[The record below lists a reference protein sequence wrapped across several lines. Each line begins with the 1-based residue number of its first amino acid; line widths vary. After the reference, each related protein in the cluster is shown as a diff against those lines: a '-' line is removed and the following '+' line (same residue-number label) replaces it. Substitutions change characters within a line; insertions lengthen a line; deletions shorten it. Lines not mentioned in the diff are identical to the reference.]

1 MNSLSVLF
9 GAFEQSAEPDKLLP
23 EDEVDSAA
31 PDSKKR
37 PLSSED
43 ESSSDQPKLK
53 KLSLESQD
61 ESSMN
66 SVEPSN
72 QSKLMTIENQ
82 DAEKKSKL
90 VDIENLGSIQI
101 KIHTVEALEYCLH
114 EVALPP
120 HVEYKPL
127 KKPKKLLKDY
137 KFILDPF
144 QKEAIMCIEN
154 NESVLVSAHTSS
166 GKTVVGEYSIVKSL
180 NLKQRVIYT
189 TPIKALSNQKYR
201 EFQEEFKDVG
211 LITGDVTINPSAGCL
226 IMTTEI
232 LRNMLYRGS
241 EIMREVSWVIFDEI
255 HYMRDKE
262 RGVVWEETLIL
273 LPDNVHYV
281 FLSATIP
288 NARQF
293 AEWVAHIHN
302 QPCHVVYTDYR
313 PTPLQH
319 FIFPV
324 GGDCTHLI
332 VDEKGVFNERNFEL
346 ATQLVLD
353 PGSGRKYENRQMSR
367 RSDGKET
374 SCLKLVRM
382 IMEKNLAPA
391 LIFSFSKKDCEIYAM
406 QIAKLDFNTSDE
418 KKLVDEIFQNA
429 MDVLSEEDRCLP
441 QVENV
446 LPLLRRGIG
455 IHHGGLLPIL
465 KETIEVLF
473 SEGLIKALFAT
484 ETFAMGLNMPAKS
497 VIFTSMKKFDGRDH
511 RHITSGEYI
520 QMSGRAGRRGLDD
533 NGTVIVMLD
542 EPLTVAEGKD
552 LMMGKADPLN
562 SAFHLTYNMLLNLI
576 RVDDINPEYLLE
588 RSFFQFQNHTN
599 LPILR
604 KEHSEIEEK
613 ISKIVIE
620 NEKTVE
626 SYYILKKELN
636 ELYKEYQTFIHKPEY
651 LLPFLKPGRL
661 VKACGKNR
669 EEFGWGMV
677 LSHRKAPIKHG
688 NPARGDQNILID
700 VLLLIDSKSTEENP
714 KPPRE
719 GDNGKMVVI
728 SLPHQSIMDLSTV
741 CVVLPKDLRSADNQA
756 SAQMAY
762 REVENRFKGNFPILD
777 PLKNMNITD
786 DRFTFLVDKIA
797 AIKKRLEAHV
807 ANNMPDFC
815 KVLEMFEEKE
825 NLRDSLKNVTKEIER
840 SLSLLQ
846 MEELRCRKR
855 VLRRLEF
862 CTESDV
868 IELKGRVACEIS
880 CADELLLTEMIFSGM
895 FNDLTPQQSA
905 ALLACFVTEE
915 KSNTHARLS
924 EDLAKPLREAKEM
937 ARRIVKVS
945 QEAKMDISEDN
956 YLDQMKPF
964 LMDVVFSWCNGATFH
979 EVCKQTDIFEG
990 SIIRCMRRLE
1000 ELLRQ
1005 LMQAAKTLGNQ
1016 DLEVKFSTAINLI
1029 KRDIVFAAS
1038 LYL

>member
-1 MNSLSVLF
+1 MNSLNLLF
-9 GAFEQSAEPDKLLP
+9 GAFQKPA
-23 EDEVDSAA
+23 DSA
-31 PDSKKR
+31 PPSETQTNKESKKR
-37 PLSSED
+37 HFPKEDTSEPKQKKQSLENEGGIKKSEADID
-43 ESSSDQPKLK
+43 ESYQLK
-53 KLSLESQD
+53 KAR
-61 ESSMN
+61 
-66 SVEPSN
+66 
-72 QSKLMTIENQ
+72 LMSI
-82 DAEKKSKL
+82 S
-90 VDIENLGSIQI
+90 NLGSIQI

-127 KKPKKLLKDY
+127 IKPKKLLKEY

-166 GKTVVGEYSIVKSL
+166 GKTVVGEYSIIKSL

-211 LITGDVTINPSAGCL
+211 LITGDVTINPTAGCL

-241 EIMREVSWVIFDEI
+241 EVMREVSWVIFDEI

-293 AEWVAHIHN
+293 AEWVAHIHS

-319 FIFPV
+319 FVFPV

-332 VDEKGVFNERNFEL
+332 VDEKSVFNERNFEL
-346 ATQLVLD
+346 ASKIVQD
-353 PGSGRKYENRQMSR
+353 PGQGKKFENKKLNR
-367 RSDGKET
+367 RSDGKES
-374 SCLKLVRM
+374 SCLKLIRM

-406 QIAKLDFNTSDE
+406 QVAKLDFNTTEE
-418 KKLVDEIFQNA
+418 KQLVDEIFQNA

-497 VIFTSMKKFDGRDH
+497 VIFTGIKKFDGRNH

-542 EPLTVAEGKD
+542 EPLSTEEGKS
-552 LMMGKADPLN
+552 LMQGKADPLN
-562 SAFHLTYNMLLNLI
+562 SAFHLSYNMLLNLI

-604 KEHSEIEEK
+604 KQHDEIEEQ

-620 NEKTVE
+620 NEKVVE
-626 SYYILKKELN
+626 SYFVLKKELN
-636 ELYKEYQTFIHKPEY
+636 GLYAEYQTFIHKPEY
-651 LLPFLKPGRL
+651 LLPFLRPGRL
-661 VKACGKNR
+661 VKACGR
-669 EEFGWGMV
+669 DRAEFGWGMV
-677 LSHRKAPIKHG
+677 LSHRRANQKNS
-688 NPARGDQNILID
+688 NPFKVDKNILID
-700 VLLLIDSKSTEENP
+700 VLLLIDPKSTEENP
-714 KPPRE
+714 KPCPKN
-719 GDNGKMVVI
+719 DVGKMVVI
-728 SLPHQSIMDLSTV
+728 SLTHQSIMDLSTV

-762 REVENRFKGNFPILD
+762 REVEERFKGDFPILD
-777 PLKNMNITD
+777 PLKNMNIEDT
-786 DRFTFLVDKIA
+786 RFTFLVDKIA
-797 AIKKRLEAHV
+797 ALKKRLEVHV
-807 ANNMPDFC
+807 ANKTPDFE
-815 KVLEMFEEKE
+815 KVLETFEKKE
-825 NLRDSLKNVTKEIER
+825 ELRESLENVANEIDK
-840 SLSLLQ
+840 SMSLLQ

-862 CTESDV
+862 STESDV

-880 CADELLLTEMIFSGM
+880 CADELLLTEMLLSGT

-905 ALLACFVTEE
+905 ALLSCFVCEE
-915 KSNTHARLS
+915 KSNTHAKLS
-924 EDLAKPLREAKEM
+924 EELAKPFREAKEL
-937 ARRIVKVS
+937 ARKIIKVS
-945 QEAKMDISEDN
+945 KEAKMEINEDT

-964 LMDVVFSWCNGATFH
+964 LMDPVYSWCNGATFH
-979 EVCKQTDIFEG
+979 EICKQTEIFEG

-1016 DLEVKFSTAINLI
+1016 DLEVKFSMAITMI